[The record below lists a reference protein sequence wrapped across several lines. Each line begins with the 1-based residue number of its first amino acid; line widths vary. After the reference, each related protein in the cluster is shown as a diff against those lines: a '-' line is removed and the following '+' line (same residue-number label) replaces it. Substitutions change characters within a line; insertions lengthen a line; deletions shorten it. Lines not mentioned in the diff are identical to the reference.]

1 MSHVN
6 GLNKFI
12 DSRKKFNSILNKAAK
27 EYIGN
32 VDNNNNN
39 AKYKNEKQYQ
49 DSFKGI
55 LEFEKKFTDKQKKD
69 INSVIFHGDN
79 NDGVSCAY
87 ITWLFLTKNGKNKNK
102 DILFIGIKP
111 DNKKFGISYQIKKIL
126 NEYIKDRNVL
136 MMDLNYNKDTI
147 DEINKNAKSFIAIDN
162 HDAMINIGN
171 NIYSTGNHASC
182 ASVHKFFY
190 PKIPI
195 PIWVIYVDDGDM
207 KLYLK
212 FIPDTTLFTVFM
224 NVRLTK
230 SHMIGKY
237 KGFNSIN
244 GGGYKM
250 MNQILTTEN
259 VKWMTLAGAYMN
271 EIQENYKGLISR
283 NALYNTKFYGYNVVM
298 ANLEA
303 AGLEKSVGRQMIV
316 DQNNKYKKE
325 GSDKKVDFA
334 VLWSYH
340 HGQDEYLV
348 KLMADHKSTKH
359 NMYEIARKI
368 SENSKYGLSGRSGG
382 MPNAANLFLKCPV
395 PDFIKESQQ
404 LNKI

>member
-12 DSRKKFNSILNKAAK
+12 DSREKFNSILNKAAK

-87 ITWLFLTKNGKNKNK
+87 IAWMFLTKNGKNKNK

-111 DNKKFGISYQIKKIL
+111 DNKKSGISYQIKKIL

-147 DEINKNAKSFIAIDN
+147 EEINKNAKSFIAIDN

-171 NIYSTGNHASC
+171 NIYSTGEHASC

-340 HGQDEYLV
+340 HGHGEYLV